1 MKPVKSILVIRF
13 RQMGDMILATAMI
26 NALKETYPEATV
38 DVVLNERI
46 APLFQHHKS
55 IDNILAFSDDERH
68 NFLQYLTKVWKVV
81 HAKHYDVIIDMRS
94 TVNTLPFTL
103 FSLGS
108 RYRMGIRKPYTPL
121 LFNHRVGGCKSDES
135 MLDHNFKLIQ
145 PLLPDNG
152 KRTGHSKFTIDITE
166 AEKDEFA
173 KQMAEKGIDFTRPI
187 MIAGVTAKL
196 PEKTWD
202 KRRMAETLSLFHKEF
217 PDCQIIFNYAPGREE
232 DNALEIHRMLDTD
245 KDILID
251 IQAKSPRELA
261 AMASLSTF
269 YFGNEGGAR
278 HIVQAMGKPSF
289 VICSPMASKKTWLPE
304 DEKIPTEGISPADII
319 AADRLPEM
327 DAAARYDAITVER
340 VWQRLLPFCKKLGI

>member
-1 MKPVKSILVIRF
+1 
-13 RQMGDMILATAMI
+13 MGDMILATAMI
-26 NALKETYPEATV
+26 NALKETYPDATV

-46 APLFQHHKS
+46 APLFEHHKS
-55 IDNILAFSDDERH
+55 IDNIVAFSDDERH
-68 NFLQYLTKVWKVV
+68 NFLQYLAKVWKIV
-81 HAKHYDVIIDMRS
+81 HSKHYDVIIDMRS

-121 LFNHRVGGCKSDES
+121 LFNHRVAGCGSDES

-152 KRTGHSKFTIDITE
+152 KNTGHGKFTLDVTDK
-166 AEKDEFA
+166 EKVAFA
-173 KQMAEKGIDFTRPI
+173 KLMAEKGIDFTRPV

-196 PEKTWD
+196 PEKSWD
-202 KRRMAETLSLFHKEF
+202 KRRMAETLRLFHKEF
-217 PDCQIIFNYAPGREE
+217 PECQIIFNYAPGREE
-232 DNALEIHRMLDTD
+232 KNAREIREMLPVDDNIHL
-245 KDILID
+245 D

-289 VICSPMASKKTWLPE
+289 VICSPMASKKTWLPA
-304 DEKIPTEGISPADII
+304 DEKIPAEGISPADII
-319 AADRLPEM
+319 EAGRLPEM
-327 DAAARYDAITVER
+327 DGAARYDSITVER
-340 VWQRLLPFCKKLGI
+340 VWQRLLPFCQKLGI

>member
-152 KRTGHSKFTIDITE
+152 KRTVHSKFTIDITE
-166 AEKDEFA
+166 AEKDE
-173 KQMAEKGIDFTRPI
+173 
-187 MIAGVTAKL
+187 
-196 PEKTWD
+196 
-202 KRRMAETLSLFHKEF
+202 LSL
-217 PDCQIIFNYAPGREE
+217 
-232 DNALEIHRMLDTD
+232 IH
-245 KDILID
+245 I
-251 IQAKSPRELA
+251 
-261 AMASLSTF
+261 
-269 YFGNEGGAR
+269 
-278 HIVQAMGKPSF
+278 
-289 VICSPMASKKTWLPE
+289 
-304 DEKIPTEGISPADII
+304 
-319 AADRLPEM
+319 
-327 DAAARYDAITVER
+327 
-340 VWQRLLPFCKKLGI
+340 

>member
-1 MKPVKSILVIRF
+1 M
-13 RQMGDMILATAMI
+13 
-26 NALKETYPEATV
+26 
-38 DVVLNERI
+38 
-46 APLFQHHKS
+46 
-55 IDNILAFSDDERH
+55 AFSDDERH

-152 KRTGHSKFTIDITE
+152 KRTVHSKFTIDITE

-202 KRRMAETLSLFHKEF
+202 KRRMAETLRLFHSFIKSF
-217 PDCQIIFNYAPGREE
+217 PIARSYSTMRRAERKR
-232 DNALEIHRMLDTD
+232 ARW
-245 KDILID
+245 
-251 IQAKSPRELA
+251 KS
-261 AMASLSTF
+261 T
-269 YFGNEGGAR
+269 G
-278 HIVQAMGKPSF
+278 
-289 VICSPMASKKTWLPE
+289 CW
-304 DEKIPTEGISPADII
+304 IPTRTS
-319 AADRLPEM
+319 L
-327 DAAARYDAITVER
+327 
-340 VWQRLLPFCKKLGI
+340 